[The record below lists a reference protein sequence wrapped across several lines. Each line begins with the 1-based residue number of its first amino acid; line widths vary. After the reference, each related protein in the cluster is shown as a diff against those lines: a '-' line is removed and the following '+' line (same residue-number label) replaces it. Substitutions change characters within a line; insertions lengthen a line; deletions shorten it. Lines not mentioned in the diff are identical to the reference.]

1 MRTYYKKGDL
11 VVCRGTS
18 KTIDDQTGEMI
29 NILQYSGIG
38 IILDASQQ
46 HYGWVK
52 IWWQKHPYE
61 DPDKNYLTS
70 HIKHYEYDKY
80 KKHI

>member
-1 MRTYYKKGDL
+1 
-11 VVCRGTS
+11 
-18 KTIDDQTGEMI
+18 
-29 NILQYSGIG
+29 
-38 IILDASQQ
+38 
-46 HYGWVK
+46 GWVK